1 MRLKLTLGQDNGAEV
16 TSLVIPIPQTDYLRL
31 SDEQL
36 AAECLTPYLHELRLG
51 WLDYLQGR
59 AGVTTRNKFGPA

>member
-1 MRLKLTLGQDNGAEV
+1 MVLKLALGQDNGAEV
-16 TSLVIPIPQTDYLRL
+16 TSLVIPLPVNGLHL

-36 AAECLTPYLHELRLG
+36 AAEYLTPYLHELRLE

-59 AGVTTRNKFGPA
+59 AGIATQNRFGPA